1 MRRVSV
7 GLVGLL
13 VAAIVA
19 MAAPQASAAITI
31 KVAHVGAPISPQ
43 QQAGEIFAKLV
54 QGKTNGAV
62 EIRLY
67 GGSTL
72 GSEQQL
78 QEGVKAGT
86 LDGLIAGTWESFL
99 KWAGVFQ
106 APFIYRDYDH
116 FTKVVTGPVGQDL
129 MAAVESELGVKPL
142 FIVQHASFR
151 RITNSV
157 RAIKKPEDMKG
168 LKIRDPNVPAYSI
181 VTKALGAVPVP
192 MDFSELYLALSQ
204 KAVDGQHNPLSHI
217 VGSKFYE
224 VQKYLTL
231 LPYGM
236 PPHIVSV
243 SRNAW
248 NRLSPDQQKAV
259 LEAGAETAK
268 VFPPQAIAG
277 ERDLIESVK
286 AKGMVVAEPKDIDLA
301 AFLKIFNEQ
310 CVPDLKK
317 VYGEKWVNA
326 ILAVK

>member
-1 MRRVSV
+1 MKRMVFLWASV
-7 GLVGLL
+7 LCGVLAL
-13 VAAIVA
+13 
-19 MAAPQASAAITI
+19 APLDARAGTTI
-31 KVAHVGAPISPQ
+31 RVAHVGAPISPQ

-54 QGKTNGAV
+54 QSKTNGGV
-62 EIRLY
+62 EIKLF

-78 QEGVKAGT
+78 QEGVKAGS

-106 APFIYRDYDH
+106 TPFIFRDYAH
-116 FTKVVTGPVGQDL
+116 FEKVVTGPVGQEL

-157 RAIKKPEDMKG
+157 RPILKPEDMKG

-192 MDFSELYLALSQ
+192 MDFAELYMALSR
-204 KAVDGQHNPLSHI
+204 KVVDGQHNPLSHI
-217 VGSKFYE
+217 VGSKFFE

-231 LPYGM
+231 VPYGL
-236 PPHIVSV
+236 PPHIVSM

-248 NRLSPDQQKAV
+248 GRLSPEQQKAV

-268 VFPPQAIAG
+268 TYPSQGIAQ
-277 ERDLIESVK
+277 EREYIDQMK

-317 VYGEKWVNA
+317 VYGEKWFNA